1 MKVGQICVKTTG
13 RDAGKRGVVLGV
25 EKHNVLLDGEVRR
38 RKVNIMHLLPTDKT
52 VPIKK
57 DASAAD
63 VKAALKKIG
72 ITIKETKPKKA
83 KPRPV
88 RDRTK
93 KKAAPK
99 AEPAKPATKAAAKA
113 PAKPS
118 KTAAKPAATAKK

>member
-1 MKVGQICVKTTG
+1 MKIGQICVKTTG

-25 EKHNVLLDGEVRR
+25 DKHNVLLDGEVRR
-38 RKVNIMHLLPTDKT
+38 RKVNIMHLMPTDKT
-52 VPIKK
+52 VDVKK

-63 VKAALKKIG
+63 VKAALKKVG

-93 KKAAPK
+93 KKAAPAAK
-99 AEPAKPATKAAAKA
+99 PPAKT
-113 PAKPS
+113 AKPE
-118 KTAAKPAATAKK
+118 KPAAKPAAKPAQKKAAK